1 MGAAQGMYDWQ
12 DRSQST
18 GGIAMVS
25 GGFHVQAPVVAGTGT
40 TICDLADR
48 LRSNAIAWSQAESTA
63 PSLFGVTDA
72 ANALNAVRSAWD
84 AEFTVYV
91 EVLTAWCTAM
101 RTSSAAYQR
110 SDTQASSRM
119 VATSRVR
126 AG

>member
-1 MGAAQGMYDWQ
+1 
-12 DRSQST
+12 
-18 GGIAMVS
+18 MVS

-48 LRSNAIAWSQAESTA
+48 LRSAAMAWSQGESSA

-72 ANALNAVRSAWD
+72 TNALDTVRSVWN

-101 RTSSAAYQR
+101 RAAGAAYQHA
-110 SDTQASSRM
+110 DTEASSRT
-119 VATSRVR
+119 VATVRVR
-126 AG
+126 AE